1 MAMDGK
7 FDIGTPV
14 VFAPDNPAKHPRFI
28 GKDAV
33 VVDYSGD
40 RHGDLDVFI
49 AVDGRIVL
57 LVKEADLKPAARTR
71 SYGPES
77 WARRTQ

>member
-28 GKDAV
+28 GKEAV
-33 VVDYSGD
+33 VVDYSEDDG
-40 RHGDLDVFI
+40 GNFDVFI
-49 AVDGRIVL
+49 AVDWRIVL
-57 LVKEADLKPAARTR
+57 LVKESDLKARPR
-71 SYGPES
+71 PIA
-77 WARRTQ
+77 WAS